1 MKIGISLYSF
11 HSYADPDKL
20 GIKGCIDKAKEFGAE
35 GVDFVE
41 GPAFPTR
48 EEYMAYARDV
58 GEYCRSVG
66 IEACCFCVGSD
77 FLNGSG
83 GDIDAEIE
91 RVKGLVD
98 VAAAYGCK
106 FMRHDASGGYPQSV
120 KHGRA
125 FDNALPR
132 LVKGYKAVTEYAR
145 TKGIKTCVENHGFFA
160 QDAERVEK
168 LINAVDDDNFGALV
182 DIGNF
187 SCADEYNPRSVG
199 IMAPY
204 AFHAHAK
211 DFHIKSGNGENPG
224 DGFFMS
230 RGANY
235 LRGAIIGHGDVPV
248 KQCVL
253 ALRRAGYDG
262 YLMIEFEGMEDPLVG
277 ISAGIKNLKRIV
289 G

>member
-1 MKIGISLYSF
+1 MKLGISLYSF
-11 HSYADPDKL
+11 HAYADPANL
-20 GIKGCIDKAKEFGAE
+20 GIKGCIDKVKELGAE

-41 GPAFPTR
+41 GPRFETH
-48 EEYMAYARDV
+48 EEYVAYAKDI
-58 GEYCRSVG
+58 GAYCREKG

-91 RVKGLVD
+91 RVKKLVD

-106 FMRHDASGGYPQSV
+106 FMRHDATGGYPQNV
-120 KHGRA
+120 KHGRS
-125 FDNALPR
+125 FENALPR
-132 LVKGYKAVTEYAR
+132 LAKGYKAVTEYAR
-145 TKGIKTCVENHGFFA
+145 TKGVKTCVENHGFFA

-182 DIGNF
+182 DLGNF
-187 SCADEYNPRSVG
+187 ACADEYNPRSVG

-211 DFHIKSGNGENPG
+211 DFHIKSGNGDNPG
-224 DGFFMS
+224 EGFFMS
-230 RGANY
+230 RGGNY

-248 KQCVL
+248 KQCVN

-262 YLMIEFEGMEDPLVG
+262 YLMIEFEGMEDPIRG
-277 ISAGIKNLKRIV
+277 ISVGLANLRRIV